1 MIASV
6 ESYFDTHQ
14 IYDAV
19 VYEIFNNNFGEEEEA
34 NSDEEVKG
42 APGLL
47 RGLESNWR
55 KKRMTKN
62 SSVPQNCHCSSFVN
76 D

>member
-1 MIASV
+1 MITSV

-34 NSDEEVKG
+34 NSDEEVKE
-42 APGLL
+42 ASGLL
-47 RGLESNWR
+47 RGLESNKKYR
-55 KKRMTKN
+55 KAVR
-62 SSVPQNCHCSSFVN
+62 
-76 D
+76 

>member
-1 MIASV
+1 MITSV

-34 NSDEEVKG
+34 NSDEEAKG
-42 APGLL
+42 ASGLL

-55 KKRMTKN
+55 KNKWPNKILSLKIVTAFP
-62 SSVPQNCHCSSFVN
+62 SS
-76 D
+76 